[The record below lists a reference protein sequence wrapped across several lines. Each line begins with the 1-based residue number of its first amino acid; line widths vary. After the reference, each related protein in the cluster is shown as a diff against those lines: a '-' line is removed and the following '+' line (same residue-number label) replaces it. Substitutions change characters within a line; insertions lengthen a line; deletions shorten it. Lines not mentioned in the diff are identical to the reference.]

1 MSRGR
6 GIKFQSVFFQC
17 VVGTGDSSYGLCE
30 CPAPFAVGYNFG
42 DRPSCDSPRQI
53 SRAEICNRLWCTRTN
68 CWRSSL
74 CRLIAMT
81 NECCSIATVSRQHP
95 FALLIIGTG
104 GRWQWRL
111 LLRVHVIN
119 RCTPSIHSC
128 TTFTTC
134 RIPTKFGTTRIAVAL
149 LRIILCHH
157 SASCDVA
164 ALNSFQLKPI
174 GVPVDCHASNQRI
187 QFRENNEERARRLVG
202 VGYRAFSPKANQSVW
217 IFSTRSGD
225 ALQVTF
231 PSSVALSHPLP
242 SSHSSLP
249 PRTLVHRHEWDG
261 QFGNL

>member
-1 MSRGR
+1 M
-6 GIKFQSVFFQC
+6 
-17 VVGTGDSSYGLCE
+17 
-30 CPAPFAVGYNFG
+30 
-42 DRPSCDSPRQI
+42 
-53 SRAEICNRLWCTRTN
+53 
-68 CWRSSL
+68 
-74 CRLIAMT
+74 
-81 NECCSIATVSRQHP
+81 
-95 FALLIIGTG
+95 
-104 GRWQWRL
+104 
-111 LLRVHVIN
+111 HVIN

-134 RIPTKFGTTRIAVAL
+134 RIHSKFGTTRIAVAL

-249 PRTLVHRHEWDG
+249 PKNSCPSARMGRTIRQFVKFYRVSGEQHIGPSPTTKRIFREISPRIKTHLLCRVGGTGVHKVAV
-261 QFGNL
+261 FL